1 MLFDWLLCLNEEV
14 VCIWK
19 ATGGL
24 NAGSIVYALNRFPLM
39 VGMVFNIVATLP
51 LSLLV
56 SKYKSHSRYVPSLM
70 YLQR

>member
-39 VGMVFNIVATLP
+39 VGMLFNIVATLP

-56 SKYKSHSRYVPSLM
+56 SNNSHSRNVPSLM
-70 YLQR
+70 HLQR

>member
-19 ATGGL
+19 TAGGL
-24 NAGSIVYALNRFPLM
+24 NAGSVVYALNRFPLM
-39 VGMVFNIVATLP
+39 VGLVFNIVATLP

-56 SKYKSHSRYVPSLM
+56 SKQARRSYVLCLT
-70 YLQR
+70 YV